1 MGGGCQ
7 AQHTPQAERERLELE
22 LELCLSSKEPKP
34 VPRELGEVA
43 KLKLAGVI
51 PSYSDYVELPALLRD
66 DLISWGIA
74 EQRAN
79 QTHGNNSSR

>member
-1 MGGGCQ
+1 
-7 AQHTPQAERERLELE
+7 
-22 LELCLSSKEPKP
+22 